1 MPLPAPGV
9 RRALP
14 ALALATTLLA
24 SCAGGAR
31 PAAGGSPAQD
41 GASAPAP
48 ASGGAAQAPAA
59 PVKVMIAQAVDNL
72 AFAPVYVARA
82 KGYFTEEGVDADV
95 TVVEGGNAATQ
106 AVVGRSAQLALSDS
120 GEVTQ
125 ANDKGVNLESVATVM
140 GKLTMNLVMRKD
152 LASQLNLT
160 RQSPIADR
168 LRALKDR
175 TIGITSPGAATEVF
189 SSYYLRVE
197 GFDPDRDAKMVAVGG
212 GPSLLAAL
220 KQGQI
225 DAFMLSPPVPETAVA
240 DGYGTLLVSASQGD
254 VPQLNEF
261 AYEVLYAR
269 KDYVD
274 QNRDTVRR
282 VARAIARGNNFTLDH
297 TTAARDIMPSF
308 FKVKPELLSEAM
320 DFLVPA
326 VPRDALGTEAAWAK
340 AVEIHQQAGMISKQ
354 LDSREGV
361 LWTNEFLR
369 DVNGLSD
376 R

>member
-1 MPLPAPGV
+1 MLRSKGRQLTGLVLVLGA
-9 RRALP
+9 ALVVG
-14 ALALATTLLA
+14 
-24 SCAGGAR
+24 CGGGGAKPQTGA
-31 PAAGGSPAQD
+31 PAQAPTSGGS
-41 GASAPAP
+41 
-48 ASGGAAQAPAA
+48 AAQALSQPPAA
-59 PVKVMIAQAVDNL
+59 PVNVSITQAVDNL
-72 AFAPVYVARA
+72 AFVPVYVARS
-82 KGYFTEEGVDADV
+82 KGYFTEEGMDADV
-95 TVVEGGNAATQ
+95 TIVEGGNAATQ
-106 AVVGRSAQLALSDS
+106 AIVGRSAQFALSDT

-125 ANDKGVNLESVATVM
+125 ANDKGVNLVSIETVM
-140 GKLTMNLVMRKD
+140 GKLTMNLVMRND
-152 LASQLNLT
+152 LAAQLGLS
-160 RQSPIADR
+160 RQSSTDAR

-189 SSYYLRVE
+189 SSYYLRTQ
-197 GFDPDRDAKMVAVGG
+197 GLDPDRDAKMVAVGG

-269 KDYVD
+269 KDYLD
-274 QNRDTVRR
+274 QNRDTARH

-297 TTAARDIMPSF
+297 TDAAREIMPTY

-326 VPRDALGTEAAWAK
+326 VPHDGLGSEAAWAK
-340 AVEIHQQAGMISKQ
+340 AIEIHQQAGMIKQ
-354 LDSREGV
+354 KLDSREGT
-361 LWTNEFLR
+361 LWTNEYLH
-369 DVNGLSD
+369 DLNGLSD